1 MAEGRETG
9 LERLVRLAHDHLG
22 MGVVCVSEFARGKQ
36 VYRAV
41 AGDAASFGI
50 TLGDGP
56 VLGDT
61 YCALMVEGTIPNV
74 VQDAAADTRVCGLAT
89 TASARIGAYVGVPL
103 YLPDG
108 ELYGSLCGLS
118 HHVED
123 DLNAR
128 DAKFLSLLG
137 EFIADELATER
148 RLSIQREALQQVLET
163 RDVQMALQPV
173 VDLLTGRCTSMEAL
187 ARFPR
192 HLGTPDVVFAQAQEV
207 GLHTQLETLAVAKAL
222 DLLPALG
229 PHQSLAVNLS
239 PDVALQLMPLIE
251 ADRPLDRVILEI
263 TEHAAVENYALIR
276 DQVRPLR
283 ERGLRL
289 AIDDAGSGFAS
300 LRHIVEL
307 EPDIIKIDRALITG
321 IDTDG
326 ARRSVLTSFV
336 LLALDIGATVV
347 AEGVETRGELAAA
360 ATLGV
365 DAAQGYLIGR
375 PSSDAADISR
385 WAHSESLL
393 GDALHGPY

>member
-1 MAEGRETG
+1 MAEDRETG

-61 YCALMVEGTIPNV
+61 YCALMVEGAIPNV
-74 VQDAAADTRVCGLAT
+74 VQDAAADTRVCGLGT

-148 RLSIQREALQQVLET
+148 RLSHQREALQQVLET
-163 RDVQMALQPV
+163 GDVQMALQPV

-192 HLGTPDVVFAQAQEV
+192 HLGSPDVVFAQAQEV
-207 GLHTQLETLAVAKAL
+207 GLRTELETLAVAKAL

-239 PDVALQLMPLIE
+239 PDVALQLMPLTE

-321 IDTDG
+321 IDTDR

-347 AEGVETRGELAAA
+347 AEGVETREELAAA
-360 ATLGV
+360 AALGV
-365 DAAQGYLIGR
+365 DAAQGYLLGR

-385 WAHSESLL
+385 WAQSESLL
-393 GDALHGPY
+393 GDALRVPY